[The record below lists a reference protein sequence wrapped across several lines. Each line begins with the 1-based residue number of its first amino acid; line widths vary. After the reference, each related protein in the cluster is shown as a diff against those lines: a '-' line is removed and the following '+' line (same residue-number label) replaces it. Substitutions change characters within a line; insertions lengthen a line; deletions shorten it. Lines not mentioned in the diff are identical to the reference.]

1 MVVGSRGLAAAAA
14 VSSGGGGGGVFVAP
28 AMLHG
33 LPVPADPPRRCLS
46 CPTHPR
52 ADHPRWRVCVRVC
65 MCGRASLRACAQ
77 ALAVVGLC
85 LVASGLAGR
94 RPAAASA
101 LLQVNQAHMLRQRGA
116 RAAAQS
122 LFGGWS
128 TVTPEQFDGRCRC
141 TGYKTYNPD
150 QRVVCACTGLPGGDN
165 KDLWR
170 KGPWKILTG
179 CASSPPHRRT
189 LPGCHHGGRMLHALA
204 RAGVSRSR
212 RPRALLV
219 VS

>member
-1 MVVGSRGLAAAAA
+1 M
-14 VSSGGGGGGVFVAP
+14 
-28 AMLHG
+28 
-33 LPVPADPPRRCLS
+33 
-46 CPTHPR
+46 PR
-52 ADHPRWRVCVRVC
+52 ADRPGPRRACV
-65 MCGRASLRACAQ
+65 RACAQ

-94 RPAAASA
+94 RPAAAST

-116 RAAAQS
+116 RSAAQS

-179 CASSPPHRRT
+179 CAFPALAARC
-189 LPGCHHGGRMLHALA
+189 PGCHRGGRMLHARALA
-204 RAGVSRSR
+204 RAGVARSR
-212 RPRALLV
+212 RPRVRV
-219 VS
+219 VGVLTRSLAVRTFGGHPPRAQIPSLSTGPTTTLMILEST